1 MIMNTLIATIRRFHN
16 SEAGATMVE
25 YSLMVALIAIVCL
38 AAVALL
44 GTNVNAIYNQMA
56 AGA

>member
-1 MIMNTLIATIRRFHN
+1 MNTLVATIRRFHN